1 MAPSAKAKTVSTP
14 CIGVITHLHL
24 TYPAFCEVAAWPCK
38 LYSAGS
44 GVDVVLEWLA
54 MFSED
59 LEIPKT
65 LKEIGV
71 EDISRM
77 HEVTT
82 SQPPVLLF
90 RKMGDQLLS
99 STI

>member
-1 MAPSAKAKTVSTP
+1 MPSAKAKTVSSP
-14 CIGVITHLHL
+14 CIGVFTHLHL
-24 TYPAFCEVAAWPCK
+24 TYPALCEVAAWPCK

-65 LKEIGV
+65 LREIGV

-82 SQPPVLLF
+82 SLLQVLLL

>member
-1 MAPSAKAKTVSTP
+1 M
-14 CIGVITHLHL
+14 
-24 TYPAFCEVAAWPCK
+24 
-38 LYSAGS
+38 
-44 GVDVVLEWLA
+44 VLEWLA

-65 LKEIGV
+65 LREIGV

-82 SQPPVLLF
+82 SLLQVLLL
-90 RKMGDQLLS
+90 RKMGEQLLS